1 MPVRGCVMSRERIE
15 DCFTVI
21 GRYDD
26 SGETT
31 VAVIQRDAEHADPH
45 WTALKHTAA
54 LSEQGEF
61 EVVALLRGRCEVL
74 VTQQSLRL
82 FAERLLAEE

>member
-1 MPVRGCVMSRERIE
+1 MTDGLEYY
-15 DCFTVI
+15 TVI

-31 VAVIQRDAEHADPH
+31 VAVLPFDASAGDPH
-45 WTALKHTAA
+45 MAALRHTGQ

-61 EVVALLRGRCEVL
+61 EVVAVLRGKCEVL

-82 FAERLLAEE
+82 FAERLLSK

>member
-1 MPVRGCVMSRERIE
+1 MTQGPECY
-15 DCFTVI
+15 TVI

-26 SGETT
+26 TGETT
-31 VAVIQRDAEHADPH
+31 VAVLPFDESSGDPH
-45 WTALKHTAA
+45 MAAVRHTGQ

-61 EVVALLRGRCEVL
+61 EVVAVLRGKCEVL

-82 FAERLLAEE
+82 FAERLLAK

>member
-1 MPVRGCVMSRERIE
+1 MEREPSE
-15 DCFTVI
+15 DCFTII

-31 VAVIQRDAEHADPH
+31 VAVIQRDADHADPH
-45 WTALKHTAA
+45 WTALKHTAE
-54 LSEQGEF
+54 LSEAGEF
-61 EVVALLRGRCEVL
+61 EVVALLRGRCDIL

-82 FAERLLAEE
+82 FAERLLASE

>member
-1 MPVRGCVMSRERIE
+1 MNHDAAE
-15 DCFTVI
+15 DCFTII

-31 VAVIQRDAEHADPH
+31 LTVVRRDAEHADPH
-45 WTALKHTAA
+45 WTALKHTAE
-54 LSEQGEF
+54 LSEAGEF
-61 EVVALLRGRCEVL
+61 EVIALLRGRCEIL

-82 FAERLLAEE
+82 FAERLLASE

>member
-1 MPVRGCVMSRERIE
+1 MTQDADE
-15 DCFTVI
+15 DCFTGI

-26 SGETT
+26 SGDTT
-31 VAVIQRDAEHADPH
+31 IAVIGRDAANSDPH
-45 WTALKHTAA
+45 WAA
-54 LSEQGEF
+54 LRHTGEMSDSGEF

-82 FAERLLAEE
+82 FAERQLAGP

>member
-1 MPVRGCVMSRERIE
+1 MNQPED
-15 DCFTVI
+15 DCFTII

-26 SGETT
+26 SGDTT
-31 VAVIQRDAEHADPH
+31 ISVVSRDALNGDPH
-45 WTALKHTAA
+45 WAALKHTGE
-54 LSEQGEF
+54 LSDEGEF

-82 FAERLLAEE
+82 FAERLLATE

>member
-1 MPVRGCVMSRERIE
+1 MDDSEF
-15 DCFTVI
+15 FTII

-26 SGETT
+26 TGETT
-31 VAVIQRDAEHADPH
+31 VAVLSYDPVKGDPH
-45 WTALKHTAA
+45 AAALRHTAD

-61 EVVALLRGRCEVL
+61 EVVAVLRGRCDVM

-82 FAERLLAEE
+82 FAERILKA

>member
-1 MPVRGCVMSRERIE
+1 MIE
-15 DCFTVI
+15 DCFTII

-31 VAVIQRDAEHADPH
+31 VAVIKRDADNSDPH
-45 WTALKHTAA
+45 WTALRHTGE
-54 LSEQGEF
+54 LSENGEF
-61 EVVALLRGRCEVL
+61 EVVALLRGRCDVL

>member
-1 MPVRGCVMSRERIE
+1 MSSKPEE
-15 DCFTVI
+15 DCFTII

-26 SGETT
+26 SGDATI
-31 VAVIQRDAEHADPH
+31 AVIQRDSANGDPH
-45 WTALKHTAA
+45 WAALRHTAE
-54 LSEQGEF
+54 LSEEGEF